1 MKRIYASCLVAV
13 LLGSVLLF
21 NVGCS
26 SNYATPPVGVGAA
39 RGAAVGAIAGQ
50 AIGRNSK
57 STLIG
62 AGAGALGGAVLNDAR
77 ARRRGY

>member
-1 MKRIYASCLVAV
+1 MNRICAGCLVTI
-13 LLGSVLLF
+13 LLASLSLI

-26 SNYATPPVGVGAA
+26 TYATPGEVGAA

-50 AIGRNSK
+50 AIGRNTK

-62 AGAGALGGAVLNDAR
+62 AGVGALGGAVLNDAR
-77 ARRRGY
+77 ARNRGY

>member
-1 MKRIYASCLVAV
+1 MNRICRSCLLVV
-13 LLGSVLLF
+13 LLASLSLI

-26 SNYATPPVGVGAA
+26 ANAPPVGVGAA

-50 AIGRNSK
+50 AMKRNTK

-62 AGAGALGGAVLNDAR
+62 AGAGALGGAILNDG
-77 ARRRGY
+77 RRRGW